1 MNEIVDAV
9 EEFEAPK
16 SEATIAPVQESAST
30 FTGSVAAAAT
40 DFTERIG
47 RRRWMI
53 CGLLFFATTINY
65 IDRMVLGFLAPD
77 LQRSIGWNEEQYGWI
92 VTAFTAAYAI
102 GLLLVGR
109 FMDWLGTRK
118 GFSLS
123 VIIWSLA
130 AMGHALAS
138 TAFGFGIARFALGL
152 GESGNFPA
160 SIKTVAE
167 WFPKRERALATGIF
181 NAGSNMGPI
190 IVPLTLPWIVSYFG
204 WQGAFISTGAL
215 GFIWLV
221 LWLIAYNPPEKDKRI
236 TKAELAYIHSDQEPP
251 AEKIPWSKLLPH
263 RQTWV
268 FAIGKFLTDPIWWFY
283 LYWLT
288 KFLDKNYH
296 ISMSQVSLPVVII
309 YVVADLGS
317 VGGGYLSSFF
327 ISRGRPT
334 NSARKLAML
343 VCALLVVPVIYASQT
358 ENLWVAVGLI
368 AIAAAAHQGWSAN
381 IFTTASDMFPKQA
394 VGSIVGIGGMMGAVG
409 GMIFQ
414 SSTGYIL
421 QHNNSNYIPVFVVC
435 GCVYLVALV
444 IMHLLL
450 PGMEPAK
457 IE

>member
-1 MNEIVDAV
+1 MDEFVDVV
-9 EEFEAPK
+9 EDFEAPK
-16 SEATIAPVQESAST
+16 SESDISPPEEAAST
-30 FTGSVAAAAT
+30 LIGSVAAAAGE
-40 DFTERIG
+40 FSERIG

-102 GLLLVGR
+102 GMLLVGR

-130 AMGHALAS
+130 AMGHALAT
-138 TAFGFGIARFALGL
+138 TAFGFGVARFALGL

-167 WFPKRERALATGIF
+167 WFPRRERALATGIF

-190 IVPLTLPWIVSYFG
+190 LVPLTLPWIVSHYG

-215 GFIWLV
+215 GFIWLI
-221 LWLIAYNPPEKDKRI
+221 LWLMVYQPPEKDARL
-236 TKAELAYIHSDQEPP
+236 TKSELAYIQSDKEPP
-251 AEKIPWSKLLPH
+251 AEKIPWRKLLPL

-317 VGGGYLSSFF
+317 VGGGYLSTFF
-327 ISRGRPT
+327 ISRGWT
-334 NSARKLAML
+334 TSSGRKLAML
-343 VCALLVVPVIYASQT
+343 ICALAVVPVIYASQT
-358 ENLWVAVGLI
+358 ENLWVAVSLI

-421 QHNNSNYIPVFVVC
+421 QHNNSNYVPVFVVC
-435 GCVYLVALV
+435 GSVYLIALL

-457 IE
+457 ID